1 MSLSFCILSIL
12 ENLGKGEGDQSRRT
26 ARRLQKK
33 PKKEKE
39 KDLDTISLC
48 VDSCCNT
55 AGSCDGITSVENL
68 PLDCTLK
75 SCKKASISLQSP
87 CSVPA
92 GSTT

>member
-39 KDLDTISLC
+39 KDKTISLC
-48 VDSCCNT
+48 VDSCCKLR
-55 AGSCDGITSVENL
+55 VHVMV
-68 PLDCTLK
+68 
-75 SCKKASISLQSP
+75 SLLWKIFRLI
-87 CSVPA
+87 VL
-92 GSTT
+92 

>member
-39 KDLDTISLC
+39 KDKTISLC

-75 SCKKASISLQSP
+75 SCKKVADTTSTAASSAAYIFD
-87 CSVPA
+87 
-92 GSTT
+92 

>member
-33 PKKEKE
+33 PKKEKD
-39 KDLDTISLC
+39 KTISLC

-75 SCKKASISLQSP
+75 SCKKVADTTSTAASSAAYIFD
-87 CSVPA
+87 
-92 GSTT
+92 